1 MEIYKIISKDR
12 LEKLAWLVKIKLE
25 ENEKEEFL
33 NQLNKIL
40 EAFKIIDELSLEN
53 IEPTY
58 HVMEIVNV
66 FREDEVRPSLSQEE
80 ALSTAKKVKDGYF
93 VAPKIF

>member
-1 MEIYKIISKDR
+1 MEMYKIISKDR

>member
-1 MEIYKIISKDR
+1 MYKIISKDR

-66 FREDEVRPSLSQEE
+66 FREDEVRSSLSQEE

>member
-1 MEIYKIISKDR
+1 METYKIISKDR

>member
-1 MEIYKIISKDR
+1 MYKIISKDR

>member
-1 MEIYKIISKDR
+1 METYKIISKDR

-40 EAFKIIDELSLEN
+40 EAFKIVDELSLEN

>member
-1 MEIYKIISKDR
+1 MEKPKIISKER
-12 LEKLAWLVKIKLE
+12 LEKLAQLVKIELE

-40 EAFKIIDELSLEN
+40 EAFKVIDELPLEN
-53 IEPTY
+53 VEPTY
-58 HVMEIVNV
+58 HVIEMVNV
-66 FREDEVRPSLSQEE
+66 FREDEVKPSLSQEE
-80 ALSTAKKVKDGYF
+80 ALFTAKKVKDGYF

>member
-1 MEIYKIISKDR
+1 MEMYKIISNDR

>member
-1 MEIYKIISKDR
+1 MEMYKIISKDR

-66 FREDEVRPSLSQEE
+66 FREDEVRSSLSQEE